1 MKYPDPKMEQYW
13 NSLPLKIQSLI
24 NETGIEISSLGML
37 TKLGEYYRGDSSFG
51 SPASSD
57 ENSTLS

>member
-1 MKYPDPKMEQYW
+1 MERYW

-24 NETGIEISSLGML
+24 EQTGIEISSIGML
-37 TKLGEYYRGDSSFG
+37 TKLGEYYRGDSSLG
-51 SPASSD
+51 SPGASD

>member
-24 NETGIEISSLGML
+24 EQTGIEISSLGML
-37 TKLGEYYRGDSSFG
+37 MKLGEYYRGDSSFG
-51 SPASSD
+51 SPGSSD
-57 ENSTLS
+57 NNSALS